1 MPVPTAEQIQ
11 EYEATP
17 EKIAAAI
24 EGLHEGQ
31 LQQRPASDDWSIR
44 EVLVH
49 LGDSE
54 IFVYE
59 RFRRILA
66 DDKPVLQAFNEE
78 AWAKN
83 LNYREQN
90 PDLALNLFRALRQ
103 SNAALLRA
111 LPTQAWERTGR
122 HTERGDMSLY
132 DVFTT
137 YLRHGNIHLEQI
149 EQVKKT
155 L

>member
-1 MPVPTAEQIQ
+1 MPVPTSEQIQ
-11 EYEATP
+11 EYESTPDQIAT
-17 EKIAAAI
+17 AI
-24 EGLHEGQ
+24 EGLSEEQ
-31 LQQRPASDDWSIR
+31 LQQRPAADEWSIR

-59 RFRRILA
+59 RIHRILA
-66 DDKPVLQAFNEE
+66 DDNPVLQAFDEE

-83 LNYREQN
+83 LNYRAQN
-90 PDLALNLFRALRQ
+90 PHLALNLFRALRQ
-103 SNAALLRA
+103 SNAALLRT
-111 LPTQAWERTGR
+111 LPAQAWERTGR

-137 YLRHGNIHLEQI
+137 YLRHGNIHLGQI
-149 EQVKKT
+149 EEIKKT